1 MTPCIFWWTVRLE
14 RFLVMNHKDH
24 TTPNGVHVLDL
35 NDRPWKAIKRGT
47 KSIEVRANGAYSD
60 FDHSQIKTG
69 DTIRFINNDTE
80 QTLEIKVVAVRHY
93 QTVRELLETEGTQR
107 TLSSGKDITGGI
119 ESIHSITGYKEAI
132 KKNGVFAIELK
143 PVCPLLIAHRGNT
156 RDYLEN
162 TIKAFASAFKLGA
175 DGIELDVHLND
186 IGEVIVVHNYLFDRT
201 QEYPTLDEVLKKFGS
216 KGRIEIEIKALELE
230 AIEKVKK
237 LIEKYEVQDFE
248 ITTSVIPL
256 VSHIRAAFPNALV
269 GLIFRRWLVEDWMI
283 PEFVSQWILKHLE
296 LSGANVL
303 HLDIDL
309 YNQKL
314 ASDLKRAG
322 IVLHTHLK
330 SADEK
335 ALQKVIDLGINQCT
349 FDDPS
354 ILK

>member
-1 MTPCIFWWTVRLE
+1 MI
-14 RFLVMNHKDH
+14 NHKDH
-24 TTPNGVHVLDL
+24 TTTDGIHVLDL
-35 NDRPWKAIKRGT
+35 NNRPWQAIKRGT

-69 DTIRFINNDTE
+69 DTIRFINNETE
-80 QTLEIKVVAVRHY
+80 QTLEVKVVAVRQY
-93 QTVRELLETEGTQR
+93 QTVRELLETEGTKR
-107 TLSSGKDITGGI
+107 TLSSGKDIIGGI
-119 ESIHSITGYKEAI
+119 ESIHSITRYKEAI

-143 PVCPLLIAHRGNT
+143 PIRPLLIAHRGNT
-156 RDYLEN
+156 RDYPEN
-162 TIKAFASAFKLGA
+162 TLESFASAFELEA

-186 IGEVIVVHNYLFDRT
+186 RGEVIIVHDYLFDRS
-201 QEYPTLDEVLKKFGS
+201 QVYPTLEDVLEKFGS

-230 AIEKVKK
+230 AIKKVKQ
-237 LIEKYEVQDFE
+237 LIDKHQVQDFE
-248 ITTSVIPL
+248 IATSVIPL
-256 VSHIRAAFPNALV
+256 VPHIRATFSNALV
-269 GLIFRRWLVEDWMI
+269 GLIFRRWLIEDWMI

-335 ALQKVIDLGINQCT
+335 ALQKVIELGLNQCT
-349 FDDPS
+349 FDDPETLK
-354 ILK
+354 IL